1 MAGWVAGAI
10 VGGAL
15 IGGVTSSSAARA
27 QARAA
32 ESAAET
38 QSDAAIRVAEIET
51 QAAREA
57 ADIQAE
63 AFRQAAAAQEAG
75 ISTAAGIEAGL
86 GRVPGPITQAE
97 LGQFNQA
104 VASGDYATAA
114 RLAASANVPPETVAA
129 YLNQNAANLNLPGP
143 VSTAQV
149 SDLMS
154 TARIGGG
161 GISGGREIE
170 ARAAEQAAS
179 AVSQSQLQA
188 AQQQAAEARRVAE
201 ELAAVYRQTGDQQS
215 AAALEAA
222 RIQAQ
227 AAQEQVRRA
236 EQTFAQQQQLLGPFQ
251 QAGVNALSRIQAGL
265 APGGEFAQPFTADRF
280 QADPGYAFRLSEGQK
295 ALERQSAARGGLMS
309 GAALKAAT
317 RFGQEMGSQEFQNA
331 FNRYYAERA
340 AVLNPL
346 MDIYGTGYGAAG
358 QLSGAAGTMGSN
370 IANYLGTG
378 ARAQAAGVLDSANAL
393 ADAAR
398 MGQQTLGLGSLSAA
412 ELEAMGLTSGAQARA
427 QGILGA
433 GAARTTGYLDEL
445 QARAQAQRDI
455 ATTRAS
461 GYTGPAQFQAQGIL
475 GAGRAT
481 AGGQQQSAA
490 ALSQGLLQ
498 SGQAR
503 AAGQLGIGN
512 ALTSAIGTGV
522 NLYQQQ
528 QLLNRLYPVGGT
540 IGAPA
545 INPTM
550 GNFPAF
556 SFG

>member
-10 VGGAL
+10 VGSAV
-15 IGGVTSSSAARA
+15 IGGITSSSAARA
-27 QARAA
+27 QAGAA
-32 ESAAET
+32 ERAAET

-63 AFRQAAAAQEAG
+63 AFRRAAAEQEAG
-75 ISTAAGIEAGL
+75 IVGASAIETGL
-86 GRVPGPITQAE
+86 TRAPGPITQAE

-143 VSTAQV
+143 VSAAQV

-154 TARIGGG
+154 TARITAG

-170 ARAAEQAAS
+170 ALAAERAAAEVAR
-179 AVSQSQLQA
+179 SQ
-188 AQQQAAEARRVAE
+188 
-201 ELAAVYRQTGDQQS
+201 
-215 AAALEAA
+215 LEAA
-222 RIQAQ
+222 RLQREQA
-227 AAQEQVRRA
+227 ERA
-236 EQTFAQQQQLLGPFQ
+236 FELQQGFLGPFRD
-251 QAGVNALSRIQAGL
+251 AGVNALARIEAGL
-265 APGGEFAQPFTADRF
+265 APDGEFARPFTTERF

-295 ALERQSAARGGLMS
+295 ALERSASARGGLMS

-331 FNRYYAERA
+331 FNRYYAERQA
-340 AVLNPL
+340 QLDPL
-346 MDIYGTGYGAAG
+346 FQLYAG
-358 QLSGAAGTMGSN
+358 GLGSASELSGAAGVMGGN
-370 IANYLGTG
+370 IANYLGAGEAG
-378 ARAQAAGVLDSANAL
+378 AG
-393 ADAAR
+393 
-398 MGQQTLGLGSLSAA
+398 
-412 ELEAMGLTSGAQARA
+412 QARA

-433 GAARTTGYLDEL
+433 GAARSTGYLDEL
-445 QARAQAQRDI
+445 QARAQAQRDL

-461 GYTGPAQFQAQGIL
+461 GYTGPAQFQAQGVL

-481 AGGQQQSAA
+481 AGGQQGSAA
-490 ALSQGLLQ
+490 AISQGLLGA
-498 SGQAR
+498 GQAR
-503 AAGQLGIGN
+503 AAGAMGVGN
-512 ALTSAIGTGV
+512 ALTSAIGTG
-522 NLYQQQ
+522 LGYYQNQQ
-528 QLLNRLYPVGGT
+528 ILNRLYPVGGRV
-540 IGAPA
+540 GAPA